1 MRRAAMAGVV
11 VLLMTAPAGAQEFR
25 VPLAEAVRATH
36 DEERVRA
43 WTLLS
48 EGAASVA
55 AGASLLAVDDPALR
69 AAGVMTLSFGAVN
82 AALAAP
88 WLLRLP
94 GERADTPG
102 ETDLAARLR
111 RSRASRRSAAVLALN
126 AGLDLLYIA
135 AGITAMV
142 LGARDGDRALEGG
155 GAATLAQGGFLLAF
169 DLWGWIASDANADRF
184 TR

>member
-1 MRRAAMAGVV
+1 MRRAAMVGVA
-11 VLLMTAPAGAQEFR
+11 VLLMKSPAGAQEFR
-25 VPLAEAVRATH
+25 VPLADAVRATH

-43 WTLLS
+43 WTLFS

-55 AGASLLAVDDPALR
+55 AGASLLASDDPALR
-69 AAGVMTLSFGAVN
+69 GAGVMTLSFGAVN

-94 GERADTPG
+94 RDLAATPG

-111 RSRASRRSAAVLALN
+111 RTRAARRGAAVLALN
-126 AGLDLLYIA
+126 VGLDLLYVA
-135 AGITAMV
+135 AGVTAML
-142 LGARDGDRALEGG
+142 LGARDNDRALEGG
-155 GAATLAQGGFLLAF
+155 GAATIAQGGFLLAF